1 MPSSWLSLALVLMS
15 MAVGCSA
22 QTQGDVLDG
31 LPDPDAEAIGKIR
44 DAKQWHNPYVIVNR
58 DGYELILHDRP
69 RTTERSNLAA
79 LEDALVKLPRE
90 RWPLGRVVAV
100 QENSIRSIGDDERIA
115 TNLIALKRMLESHKV
130 RIDLWPA

>member
-1 MPSSWLSLALVLMS
+1 MPSSWLALALVLMS

-22 QTQGDVLDG
+22 QTRGDVLDG

-44 DAKQWHNPYVIVNR
+44 DAQQWRNPYVIVNR
-58 DGYELILHDRP
+58 DGYELILPDRP

-79 LEDALVKLPRE
+79 LEDALLKLPRE

-100 QENSIRSIGDDERIA
+100 QENSIRAIGDDEGIA
-115 TNLIALKRMLESHKV
+115 TNLIALKRMLESYKV